1 MRLPVSEHSLN
12 TNIEN
17 AIDVVIGQNESSK
30 ILTFLRDNIY
40 QSPWGLKEGLHA

>member
-17 AIDVVIGQNESSK
+17 AIDVVIGQNESSN
-30 ILTFLRDNIY
+30 FLRDNIY
-40 QSPWGLKEGLHA
+40 QSPWGLKRGLHA